1 MSRQDRLFSDVRSP
15 QRKSSNRPKCYVCY
29 MRRISHRE
37 LRNNS
42 SEVLRAVD
50 NGESF
55 EITNYGRV
63 VAMIVPAHPTA
74 LDRLRAA
81 GRTCPP
87 ETAVSELLEQ
97 APLPAVSDS
106 STELDTMRSDR

>member
-1 MSRQDRLFSDVRSP
+1 
-15 QRKSSNRPKCYVCY
+15 

-63 VAMIVPAHPTA
+63 VALIIPAQPTR

-81 GRTCPP
+81 GKTRPAELPLADLLDTEPL
-87 ETAVSELLEQ
+87 TVSGG
-97 APLPAVSDS
+97 SG
-106 STELDTMRSDR
+106 TELDAMRSER

>member
-1 MSRQDRLFSDVRSP
+1 
-15 QRKSSNRPKCYVCY
+15 

-42 SEVLRAVD
+42 SDILRAVD

-63 VAMIVPAHPTA
+63 VALIVPARPNP

-81 GRTCPP
+81 GKT
-87 ETAVSELLEQ
+87 Q
-97 APLPAVSDS
+97 PAVLPLGDLLDAEPLMVAWDS
-106 STELDTMRSDR
+106 GTELDAMRSDR

>member
-1 MSRQDRLFSDVRSP
+1 
-15 QRKSSNRPKCYVCY
+15 

-63 VAMIVPAHPTA
+63 VALIVPAHPTP

-81 GRTCPP
+81 GRTQPA
-87 ETAVSELLEQ
+87 ERALGALLESE
-97 APLPAVSDS
+97 PLEVPGDS
-106 STELDTMRSDR
+106 GTELDAMRSDR

>member
-1 MSRQDRLFSDVRSP
+1 MEKLSGD
-15 QRKSSNRPKCYVCY
+15 CYDCY

-37 LRNNS
+37 LRNSS

-63 VAMIVPAHPTA
+63 VALIIPAQPTS

-81 GRTCPP
+81 GKTQGAELPLR
-87 ETAVSELLEQ
+87 ELLENE
-97 APLPAVSDS
+97 PLKVSGDS
-106 STELDTMRSDR
+106 GTELDAMRSDR

>member
-1 MSRQDRLFSDVRSP
+1 
-15 QRKSSNRPKCYVCY
+15 

-37 LRNNS
+37 LRNSS

-63 VAMIVPAHPTA
+63 VALIVPAHPTA

-81 GRTCPP
+81 GRTQPAERP
-87 ETAVSELLEQ
+87 VGALLESD
-97 APLPAVSDS
+97 PLPASGDS
-106 STELDTMRSDR
+106 GAELDAMRSDR

>member
-1 MSRQDRLFSDVRSP
+1 
-15 QRKSSNRPKCYVCY
+15 
-29 MRRISHRE
+29 MRRITHRE
-37 LRNNS
+37 LRNQS

-63 VAMIVPAHPTA
+63 VALIVPSHPAT

-81 GRTCPP
+81 GRTQPAEVSLSDVMDIEP
-87 ETAVSELLEQ
+87 LTVLGDSGSELD
-97 APLPAVSDS
+97 A
-106 STELDTMRSDR
+106 MRSDR

>member
-1 MSRQDRLFSDVRSP
+1 
-15 QRKSSNRPKCYVCY
+15 

-42 SEVLRAVD
+42 SEILRSVD

-63 VAMIVPAHPTA
+63 VALIVPAP
-74 LDRLRAA
+74 LSPLEQLRAA
-81 GRTCPP
+81 GRTRRPARSP
-87 ETAVSELLEQ
+87 GDLLEIE
-97 APLPAVSDS
+97 PIRVPGDS
-106 STELDTMRSDR
+106 ETELDALRSER

>member
-1 MSRQDRLFSDVRSP
+1 
-15 QRKSSNRPKCYVCY
+15 

-37 LRNNS
+37 LRNSS

-81 GRTCPP
+81 GG
-87 ETAVSELLEQ
+87 
-97 APLPAVSDS
+97 PAHRKP
-106 STELDTMRSDR
+106 RSANYSNRRHYRR

>member
-1 MSRQDRLFSDVRSP
+1 
-15 QRKSSNRPKCYVCY
+15 

-63 VAMIVPAHPTA
+63 VALIVPANPTP

-81 GRTCPP
+81 GRTQPAELP
-87 ETAVSELLEQ
+87 LDDLLDTEPQTA
-97 APLPAVSDS
+97 PGDS
-106 STELDTMRSDR
+106 GTELDAMRSDR